1 MEHALDVLPVGAR
14 LKKVT
19 EQPGVRHGRAG
30 LRVELTRETVDAQDC
45 VDSNTFVVLP
55 VDFCNGEIEV
65 DMLGTPVPLCLPM
78 RSISGGIAPASGS
91 VALMPYILV
100 GNAEGTRNT

>member
-14 LKKVT
+14 LNKVT

-55 VDFCNGEIEV
+55 VDFAMERSRWTCSARRSHCA
-65 DMLGTPVPLCLPM
+65 CL
-78 RSISGGIAPASGS
+78 
-91 VALMPYILV
+91 
-100 GNAEGTRNT
+100 